1 MQKMNEKM
9 SKKSMLWR
17 FSNFLQKQHVK
28 MGCTM
33 QNLARHV
40 YKNVWSIVE
49 TLKMGSF

>member
-1 MQKMNEKM
+1 MFFIHLEMLFEKQV
-9 SKKSMLWR
+9 LC

-33 QNLARHV
+33 QSLTRRV

-49 TLKMGSF
+49 TLKIGFF